1 VTNARSALAAAL
13 LCALLAS
20 GCYRTVYT
28 NFGAVADPPPATPDE
43 LDGWRSKNSWQ
54 HFFIWG
60 WIPEELFV
68 DARQKCGRADN
79 IRAVETRRTFLEGL
93 VAQFAGYYINIYSP
107 YDAAVRCKQD
117 PTTLAAPASA
127 PPPSP

>member
-1 VTNARSALAAAL
+1 MTAARSALAL
-13 LCALLAS
+13 LMLYALLATS
-20 GCYRTVYT
+20 CYRTVYT
-28 NFGAVADPPPATPDE
+28 NFGAVDDPPPATPE
-43 LDGWRSKNSWQ
+43 QLDGWRARNTWQ

-60 WIPEELFV
+60 WIPEELFI
-68 DARQKCGRADN
+68 DARKRCGQADN

-117 PTTLAAPASA
+117 PAKLPLPASA